1 MKPHSVHVWPWLR
14 APGRRV
20 LPDWLAITLGRH
32 VFAWRSMNELELAHE
47 LAHVRQ
53 WQALGWRYPIAYV
66 AASVRARLS
75 GGHWYRDNRFEVEA
89 REAAKTGGPAV
100 D

>member
-1 MKPHSVHVWPWLR
+1 MKPPRIHVWPWLR
-14 APGRRV
+14 APGRRL

-32 VFAWRSMNELELAHE
+32 VFAWRAMNERETAHE

-53 WQALGWRYPIAYV
+53 WQRLGWRFPIVYL
-66 AASVRARLS
+66 AASLRARSS
-75 GGHWYRDNRFEVEA
+75 GGHWYQDNRFEVEA
-89 REAAKTGGPAV
+89 RAAAKAPGPV